1 MSPEPKILI
10 FEESKDFV
18 SYSAG
23 TVIFKQGDHGN
34 AMYVVKTGEVEIK
47 IGDQVIQSHGPG
59 HLFGEMALI
68 DNAPRSADAVAKT
81 DCDLVAIDES
91 RFLFLVQHSA
101 FFALQVMRIM
111 ADRLRSKL
119 PQA

>member
-1 MSPEPKILI
+1 MATMSPEPKISI

-23 TVIFKQGDHGN
+23 AVIFKQGDHGS

-47 IGDQVIQSHGPG
+47 IGDQVIQSHGSG

-68 DNAPRSADAVAKT
+68 DNSPRSADAVAKT

-91 RFLFLVQHSA
+91 RFLFLVHHSA

-111 ADRLRSKL
+111 ADR
-119 PQA
+119 